1 MYRDMRHYKQT
12 NAQVGRLFRKGSFF
26 DKLLHVAAAF
36 FPPAAPFILGSD
48 VIGDDEGFFGPK
60 KPTPPDEL
68 SVAGIRRTT
77 PKVI

>member
-1 MYRDMRHYKQT
+1 MYINMRHNKQP

-26 DKLLHVAAAF
+26 DKLIHVAAAF
-36 FPPAAPFILGSD
+36 FPPAAPFILASD
-48 VIGDDEGFFGPK
+48 VVGNDDGFFSPK

-68 SVAGIRRTT
+68 SMAGIRRTT